1 MTKMVQEKN
10 TQVAAIANQFIQHA
24 RYKLTPREMKLILHM
39 ASLIKPEDSDF
50 ETYLVPVK
58 DIETV
63 LKADGGKKHGSFY
76 ERLDDL
82 LDSVTSK
89 KITFPTDFV
98 LEGTRLRGHINWVAG
113 AVPKYSEEGVLCVE
127 FGFSPQMKPFLLG
140 LKERFTRFELIEVA
154 RMKSSFSI
162 RIFQMCK
169 AFYYENVRHGRNV
182 MKVGVVELKE
192 RLGIKDKY
200 PDFRNFRRKVLDVAK
215 EEINEKT
222 RLKVHLEFG
231 RKGRKITQVHFEIN
245 EKSGDLLDMEG
256 DAVVTASKS
265 KQPRSKSSRGFLSRI
280 DTLTEAQRRAFNH
293 LSEYGV
299 NLAVVLDEILPIIK
313 GSELDGYEDFFVT
326 YMLAFF
332 EKKTNRTSSKDK
344 IKAFVQWIR
353 NRRFEEPGLYA
364 SLMEQVIARKKQL
377 NDEERDNRER
387 ARKMTA
393 QDFRKLLANEKNIG
407 KHPLGEPTYSVKN
420 KLSAKRR
427 KSGVKKVQELFEEG
441 RPTPNEF
448 TLSHFRKQHP
458 KIYRRI
464 LQERVEALA
473 DLKESSNFDQL
484 LQSSVTAYCEQ
495 WWKQQRKG

>member
-1 MTKMVQEKN
+1 M
-10 TQVAAIANQFIQHA
+10 
-24 RYKLTPREMKLILHM
+24 
-39 ASLIKPEDSDF
+39 
-50 ETYLVPVK
+50 
-58 DIETV
+58 
-63 LKADGGKKHGSFY
+63 
-76 ERLDDL
+76 
-82 LDSVTSK
+82 
-89 KITFPTDFV
+89 
-98 LEGTRLRGHINWVAG
+98 
-113 AVPKYSEEGVLCVE
+113 
-127 FGFSPQMKPFLLG
+127 
-140 LKERFTRFELIEVA
+140 
-154 RMKSSFSI
+154 
-162 RIFQMCK
+162 
-169 AFYYENVRHGRNV
+169 
-182 MKVGVVELKE
+182 KE

-245 EKSGDLLDMEG
+245 EKLGGLLDMEG
-256 DAVVTASKS
+256 DTGVTASKS

-332 EKKTNRTSSKDK
+332 EKKTNRTTSKDK

-427 KSGVKKVQELFEEG
+427 KSGVKRVQELFEEG

>member
-1 MTKMVQEKN
+1 MVQEKN

-169 AFYYENVRHGRNV
+169 AYYYENVRHGRNV
-182 MKVGVVELKE
+182 MKVGVLELKE

-222 RLKVHLEFG
+222 RLQVNLEFG

-245 EKSGDLLDMEG
+245 EKAGQLLEM
-256 DAVVTASKS
+256 TAPEPVETKS
-265 KQPRSKSSRGFLSRI
+265 TQKRSRAKSNGGFLSRI

-332 EKKTNRTSSKDK
+332 EKKTNRTTSKDK

-353 NRRFEEPGLYA
+353 NKRFEEPGLYS

-377 NDEERDNRER
+377 NDEERGNRER
-387 ARKMTA
+387 AKKMTA
-393 QDFRKLLANEKNIG
+393 QEFRKLLASEKNIG

-420 KLSAKRR
+420 KLSANRR
-427 KSGVKKVQELFEEG
+427 KSEVKEVKELFEEG
-441 RPTPNEF
+441 QATKDDFN
-448 TLSHFRKQHP
+448 LSHFRKQHP
-458 KIYRRI
+458 KIYRKI

-495 WWKQQRKG
+495 WWKQQAG

>member
-1 MTKMVQEKN
+1 MVQEKT

-63 LKADGGKKHGSFY
+63 LKADDGKKHGSFY

-113 AVPKYSEEGVLCVE
+113 AVPKYSEDGVLCVE

-169 AFYYENVRHGRNV
+169 SYYYENIRHGRNV

-222 RLKVHLEFG
+222 RLQVNLEFG
-231 RKGRKITQVHFEIN
+231 RKGRKITQVHIEIN
-245 EKSGDLLDMEG
+245 EKSGQLLEMEG
-256 DAVVTASKS
+256 EAAPTPKRTRKAKS
-265 KQPRSKSSRGFLSRI
+265 KTSGGFLTRI

-299 NLAVVLDEILPIIK
+299 NLAVVLDEVLPIIK

-332 EKKTNRTSSKDK
+332 EKKTNRTTSKDK

-353 NRRFEEPGLYA
+353 NKRFQEAGLYA

-377 NDEERDNRER
+377 NEEERGNRER

-393 QDFRKLLANEKNIG
+393 QEFRKLLANEKNIG

-420 KLSAKRR
+420 KVSANRR
-427 KSGVKKVQELFEEG
+427 KAEVKEVKELFEEG
-441 RPTPNEF
+441 LPKRDEF
-448 TLSHFRKQHP
+448 NLSHFRKQHP
-458 KIYRRI
+458 KIYRKI
-464 LQERVEALA
+464 LQERVVALA

-495 WWKQQRKG
+495 WWKQQEG

>member
-1 MTKMVQEKN
+1 MVQQNN

-63 LKADGGKKHGSFY
+63 LKTDDGKKHGSFY

-113 AVPKYSEEGVLCVE
+113 AVPKYSEDGVLCVE
-127 FGFSPQMKPFLLG
+127 FGFSPQMKPFMLG

-169 AFYYENVRHGRNV
+169 AFYYENIRHGRNV
-182 MKVGVVELKE
+182 MKVGVIELKE

-200 PDFRNFRRKVLDVAK
+200 PDFRNLRRKVLDVAR

-222 RLKVHLEFG
+222 RLKVELEFG
-231 RKGRKITQVHFEIN
+231 RKGRKITHIHFNIN
-245 EKSGDLLDMEG
+245 EKGEDPMYLEEEN
-256 DAVVTASKS
+256 ATAPKT
-265 KQPRSKSSRGFLSRI
+265 KQTQRKPGGKFLARI
-280 DTLTEAQRRAFNH
+280 DRLTEAQRRAFNH
-293 LSEYGV
+293 LTEYGV
-299 NLAVVLDEILPIIK
+299 NLAIVLDEVLPIIR

-332 EKKTNRTSSKDK
+332 EKKTNRSTAKDK

-353 NRRFEEPGLYA
+353 NKRFEEPGLYA
-364 SLMEQVIARKKQL
+364 SLMEQVISRKKQL
-377 NDEERDNRER
+377 NDAERENRER

-393 QDFRKLLANEKNIG
+393 QDFRKLLADEKNIG
-407 KHPLGEPTYSVKN
+407 KHPLGEPTYSVRN
-420 KLSAKRR
+420 KVHAKRR
-427 KSGVKKVQELFEEG
+427 KSEVKEVKELFQESL
-441 RPTPNEF
+441 PNQDEF
-448 TLSHFRKQHP
+448 HLAHFRKQHP

-495 WWKQQRKG
+495 WWKQQAG

>member
-1 MTKMVQEKN
+1 MVQEKN

-39 ASLIKPEDSDF
+39 ASLIRPEDSDF

-169 AFYYENVRHGRNV
+169 AFYYENIRHGRNV
-182 MKVGVVELKE
+182 MKVGVAELKE

-222 RLKVHLEFG
+222 RLAVDLEFG

-245 EKSGDLLDMEG
+245 EKSGQLLEIEG
-256 DAVVTASKS
+256 ESENRASNS
-265 KQPRSKSSRGFLSRI
+265 KATKAKSSKGFLSRI

-299 NLAVVLDEILPIIK
+299 NLAVVLDEVLPIIK

-332 EKKTNRTSSKDK
+332 EKKTNRTGAKDK
-344 IKAFVQWIR
+344 IKAFVQWVR
-353 NRRFEEPGLYA
+353 NKRFEEPSLYA

-377 NDEERDNRER
+377 NEEERGNRER

-393 QDFRKLLANEKNIG
+393 QAFRKLLASEKNIG

-420 KLSAKRR
+420 KLTAKRR
-427 KSGVKKVQELFEEG
+427 KSGPKKVNELFEEG
-441 RPTPNEF
+441 SVMPDKFN
-448 TLSHFRKQHP
+448 LSHFRKHHP

-464 LQERVEALA
+464 LQERVDALA

-495 WWKQQRKG
+495 WWKQQEG